1 MPLKRLL
8 IARHRTIVMGGGI
21 LLLGIVFQFADVN
34 PAVSQTASL
43 TAYRS
48 SEDPGLDPN
57 SDAWK
62 RAIFVQVPLT
72 AQAGQYFAGGGSIPV
87 VTAKALNY
95 NNKLY
100 VRIEWND
107 DTVDDST
114 TRVQDFADAAAV
126 EFPARTASTVP
137 SICMGQADAGV
148 NIWQWRADS
157 QAGVK
162 DPLVVHPNAQVD
174 LYSSTDSLF
183 STARA
188 AGNPYANPDQGPIQ
202 TLVAQT
208 FGTLTPA
215 AVQDVKGAGM
225 HKDGK
230 WAVVF
235 TRDFAAANGDQAGF
249 SVGAKTDMAIAIW
262 NGSQQDR
269 DGHKSVS
276 QFLTLDVTAMQVAA
290 KPGINRT
297 AVTLAVALLV
307 GMSGLGVGLAV
318 YGSSEAKRAR

>member
-1 MPLKRLL
+1 MPLKKLL
-8 IARHRTIVMGGGI
+8 TTPHRTIVIGAGI
-21 LLLGIVFQFADVN
+21 LLLGMVFQFADVN

-48 SEDPGLDPN
+48 SNDPGIDPN

-62 RAIFVQVPLT
+62 NAIFVQVPLT
-72 AQAGQYFAGGGSIPV
+72 AQAGQYFAGGGSVPV
-87 VTAKALNY
+87 VIAKALNY

-100 VRIEWND
+100 VRLEWD
-107 DTVDDST
+107 DATVDDST
-114 TRVQDFADAAAV
+114 TRVQDFSDAAAV

-162 DPLVVHPNAQVD
+162 DPTVVHPNAEVD
-174 LYSSTDSLF
+174 LYPSTDPLF
-183 STARA
+183 YTARA
-188 AGNPYANPDQGPIQ
+188 VGNPYANPDQGPVQ

-215 AVQDVKGAGM
+215 TVQDVKGAGV

-235 TRDFAAANGDQAGF
+235 TRDFTGANGDQAGF
-249 SVGAKTDMAIAIW
+249 SVGAKTDLAIAIW

-276 QFLTLDVTAMQVAA
+276 QFLTLDITAMQVAT
-290 KPGINRT
+290 KPGIDRT
-297 AVTLAVALLV
+297 VVLLAAVVFIGV
-307 GMSGLGVGLAV
+307 SGLGVGLAV

>member
-1 MPLKRLL
+1 MVLKKL
-8 IARHRTIVMGGGI
+8 ATGRHRTLVLAAVI
-21 LLLGIVFQFADVN
+21 LLLGAAFQFADVN
-34 PAVSQTASL
+34 PAVSQTAAL

-48 SEDPGLDPN
+48 STDPGLDPN
-57 SDAWK
+57 SSAWK
-62 RAIFVQVPLT
+62 NAVFVQVPLT

-87 VTAKALNY
+87 VIAKALNY
-95 NNKLY
+95 GNKLY
-100 VRIEWND
+100 VRLEWND

-157 QAGVK
+157 QVGVK
-162 DPLVVHPNAQVD
+162 DPIGVHPNAQVD
-174 LYSSTDSLF
+174 LYPSTDPLLY
-183 STARA
+183 TARA
-188 AGNPYANPDQGPIQ
+188 VGNPYANPNQGPIQ
-202 TLVAQT
+202 TLIAQT
-208 FGTLTPA
+208 FGTLAPA
-215 AVQDVKGAGM
+215 AVQDVKGAGV

-235 TRDFAAANGDQAGF
+235 TREFAAADGDQARF
-249 SVGAKTDMAIAIW
+249 AVGAKTDMAVAIW

-276 QFLTLDVTAMQVAA
+276 QFITLDVTAMEVTG
-290 KPGINRT
+290 KPGIDRT
-297 AVTLAVALLV
+297 AVVLAAVLFFGV
-307 GMSGLGVGLAV
+307 SGLGAGLAV
-318 YGSSEAKRAR
+318 YGSRESRGPR